1 MSPPHIVMTAD
12 CVGGVWQYA
21 TDLADGL
28 AANGY
33 RVTLALMGPAPSER
47 RLTALRGGSPV
58 RVVETGLPLDWLA
71 KDAGEIVDASRA
83 LIALASDLGADLV
96 QLNSPAL
103 ACAGPFPI
111 PTVGVLHS
119 CLASWWSAMRDGSM
133 PEDFVWRTDLLARG
147 LAQCGLVV
155 TPTRA
160 FGDRARQIYKLG
172 VEPATVHNGR
182 AFLPAPPQGM
192 HDHVFTA
199 GRLWDEAKGARLLD
213 RVAARLSV
221 PFFAAGGTRRPHG
234 EEAAFDAL
242 SLLGHLDGKAIA
254 RRLAARPIFASAA
267 RYEPFGLSVLEAAM
281 AGCALVLSDIPTF
294 RELWSDAALFV
305 APDDQDG
312 FVDAIETLIG
322 EAGWRLQLGDAARR
336 RSAAYGADRM
346 VREMAAHYARLL
358 SDAPRPA
365 KRKAA

>member
-1 MSPPHIVMTAD
+1 MSPPHIVMTTD

-21 TDLADGL
+21 TDLANGL
-28 AANGY
+28 AASGY
-33 RVTLALMGPAPSER
+33 RVTLALTGPVPPER
-47 RLTALRGGSPV
+47 LPAVPRAGSPV

-71 KDAGEIVDASRA
+71 KDAGEIIDASRA
-83 LIALASDLGADLV
+83 LSTLATDLGADLV

-103 ACAGPFPI
+103 ACAGPFPM
-111 PTVGVLHS
+111 PTAGVLHS
-119 CLASWWSAMRDGSM
+119 CLASWWGAMREEAM
-133 PEDFVWRTDLLARG
+133 PDDFVWRTDLLARG
-147 LAQCGLVV
+147 LARCDLVV

-160 FGDRARQIYKLG
+160 FGDQARQLYKLG

-182 AFLPAPPQGM
+182 AFRPAPPQGM

-221 PFFAAGGTRRPHG
+221 PFFAAGGTRGPHG
-234 EEAAFDAL
+234 EEVALDAL
-242 SLLGHLDGKAIA
+242 SLLGQLNSEAIA
-254 RRLAARPIFASAA
+254 RRLAARPVFASAA

-294 RELWSDAALFV
+294 RELWSDAAVFV
-305 APDDQDG
+305 APDDADG
-312 FVDAIETLIG
+312 FVDAIEALIG
-322 EAGWRLQLGDAARR
+322 DAGRRLQLGDAARR

-346 VREMAAHYARLL
+346 AREMAGHYARLL

-365 KRKAA
+365 RRKAA